1 MAAAPKRRGDL
12 CPVLK
17 DRNRIRRS
25 VRRLD
30 EPSSPRSGPYWRGGG
45 PGSPRVSVTLA
56 VGGLLPRLGD
66 LPKTRFLALAAGY
79 GVLSLFFVIGGTIRG
94 HLSRQALAHQH
105 FSAVSEW
112 VIVGVTV
119 YISALVILTVI
130 ALL

>member
-1 MAAAPKRRGDL
+1 MSSAEGSEPDLQVGPASRRTQFAEERTLLAWWRTGIAAAA
-12 CPVLK
+12 VA
-17 DRNRIRRS
+17 
-25 VRRLD
+25 
-30 EPSSPRSGPYWRGGG
+30 
-45 PGSPRVSVTLA
+45 LA

-94 HLSRQALAHQH
+94 HLSRQALAHQS

-112 VIVGVTV
+112 VIVGLTV
-119 YISALVILTVI
+119 YISALVVLTVI

>member
-1 MAAAPKRRGDL
+1 MPG
-12 CPVLK
+12 
-17 DRNRIRRS
+17 
-25 VRRLD
+25 D
-30 EPSSPRSGPYWRGGG
+30 EPSEPETPFGAASRRTQFAQERTLLAWWRTGIAAAA
-45 PGSPRVSVTLA
+45 VALA

-66 LPKTRFLALAAGY
+66 LPRPRFLALAAGY
-79 GVLSLFFVIGGTIRG
+79 GVLSLFFVIGGSIRG
-94 HLSRQALAHQH
+94 HLSRQALDRQG